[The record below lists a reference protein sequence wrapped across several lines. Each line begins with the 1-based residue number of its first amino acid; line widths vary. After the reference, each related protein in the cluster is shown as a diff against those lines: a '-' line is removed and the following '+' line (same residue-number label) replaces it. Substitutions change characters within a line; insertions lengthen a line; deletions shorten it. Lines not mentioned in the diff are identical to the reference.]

1 MKARTMCQGTTLV
14 VLQAAQV
21 LFMDNTRPLSIVIL
35 SGAACRGPQRQVFV
49 AGVNWGPAQWGK
61 RSEGPASVFQSS
73 KHDFSRT
80 NRVHPSLTCHP
91 ERSSLGPRAVG

>member
-35 SGAACRGPQRQVFV
+35 SGAACRGPQRQVLV
-49 AGVNWGPAQWGK
+49 AGVNWGPTQWGK
-61 RSEGPASVFQSS
+61 RSEGPAFV
-73 KHDFSRT
+73 SR
-80 NRVHPSLTCHP
+80 VP
-91 ERSSLGPRAVG
+91 

>member
-35 SGAACRGPQRQVFV
+35 SGAACRGPQRQVLV
-49 AGVNWGPAQWGK
+49 AGVNWGPTQWGN
-61 RSEGPASVFQSS
+61 RSEGPAFRHGAFATDAHST
-73 KHDFSRT
+73 RI
-80 NRVHPSLTCHP
+80 CHP
-91 ERSSLGPRAVG
+91 ERSSLGPHAVG

>member
-35 SGAACRGPQRQVFV
+35 SGAACRGPQRQVLV
-49 AGVNWGPAQWGK
+49 AGVNWGP
-61 RSEGPASVFQSS
+61 V
-73 KHDFSRT
+73 
-80 NRVHPSLTCHP
+80 
-91 ERSSLGPRAVG
+91 ERSRDGVSGAKDLLLSFDRLRAQLQGLP